1 MLLDFRLILD
11 PFNPMPRTQKLPE
24 LIEDIYDAALEP
36 ARWNDVVVGIK
47 DFVGG
52 QACGLFSKDSISKSG
67 VTHYY
72 CGADPYYIQLYSETH
87 SKFDPLARLPR
98 YGKVVSIPD
107 LVDFDEYRRG
117 RFYQEWLKPQGC
129 VDAANVVIEKSKS
142 SCPVLMTVLAGRRM
156 VDEEMRKRIAL
167 LVPHLNRALLI
178 NRALESRES
187 EVAAF
192 ADMLNGLSAGI
203 FLLDAGCRLVHA
215 NTAGHG
221 MLGANDFLR
230 LIGGQLVAREFRVNQ
245 TLREI
250 FGADGDVALA
260 AGGNA
265 IALTAHDGERYVA
278 HVLPLASLTRNGPER
293 SFKAVGALF
302 VRKVELDSQSYGEL
316 IARAF
321 ELTPSE
327 VRVLLSIVEVGGVPE
342 TAQALGVAET
352 TVKTHLHR
360 TFAKTGA
367 SRQADLVKLAAGF
380 STPLA
385 S

>member
-1 MLLDFRLILD
+1 
-11 PFNPMPRTQKLPE
+11 MPRTQKLPE

-72 CGADPYYIQLYSETH
+72 CGADPYYIELYSESH
-87 SKFDPLARLPR
+87 SRFDPLARLPR

-156 VDEEMRKRIAL
+156 VDEQMRQRIAL
-167 LVPHLNRALLI
+167 LVPHANRALLI
-178 NRALESRES
+178 NRALEARES

-221 MLGANDFLR
+221 MLGADDFLR
-230 LIGGQLVAREFRVNQ
+230 LIGGQLVAREFQVNR

-250 FGADGDVALA
+250 FGVDADVALA
-260 AGGNA
+260 AGGKA
-265 IALTAHDGERYVA
+265 IALTAHDGERYIA

-302 VRKVELDSQSYGEL
+302 VRKVELNSQSYGKL